1 MSLFEE
7 KRESLTPSPP
17 PWVNLGEAAGI
28 AAAMTA
34 GSDIT
39 VQEVDIEH
47 LQQ

>member
-7 KRESLTPSPP
+7 KRESLTPSP